1 MIDFCRGKIARLNF
15 LAPSFRPQFS
25 VREQVRS
32 INARAF
38 RQQSLTL
45 HLTNGMA
52 RILYIAY
59 PLLTVSDESAGGAE
73 QVLWTL
79 EREMARMGM
88 TTTVAASAG
97 SRVSGEL
104 FPTGEPCTRTD
115 DYERR
120 RSEHENCVLAFVRQ
134 REDQGMAF
142 DLIHDMSGSFWKR
155 AAEIDPPVLATLHL
169 PRSFYSAQSFQ
180 DMPANVS
187 FNCVSGSQSRS
198 FADLDT
204 MLGVVPNGI
213 SLDQF
218 DCDIGSNAAQD
229 PPTREG
235 LLWLG
240 RICEEKA
247 PHLALEIA
255 GRAGLPITI
264 AGQVYPFSYH
274 QQYFEKEVSP
284 RLQQI
289 PNATFISAPSFLAKR
304 QLLRRVKALLI
315 TSLAEETSSLV
326 AMEAAGSGT
335 PVITF
340 RRGALPEVVMD
351 QITGFVV
358 DDVARAVDAC
368 KRLGAI
374 SNAACSAYAQKKFT
388 STKMA
393 EGYLGLYAHIAAGDL
408 TGIKGVARETEY
420 FHQDL

>member
-1 MIDFCRGKIARLNF
+1 
-15 LAPSFRPQFS
+15 
-25 VREQVRS
+25 
-32 INARAF
+32 
-38 RQQSLTL
+38 
-45 HLTNGMA
+45 MA

-88 TTTVAASAG
+88 ATTVAASAG

-104 FPTGEPCTRTD
+104 FSTGEPCTQID

-120 RSEHENCVLAFVRQ
+120 LVEHEDRTVELVQ
-134 REDQGMAF
+134 RRAQKGEAF
-142 DLIHDMSGSFWKR
+142 DLIHDMSGSFWKQ
-155 AAEIDPPVLATLHL
+155 AARINVPVLATLHL
-169 PRSFYSAQSFQ
+169 PRSFYPAHSFESI
-180 DMPANVS
+180 PPNVS

-198 FADLDT
+198 FAGLNA
-204 MLGVVPNGI
+204 MLGVVPNGVPLE
-213 SLDQF
+213 SFEPPDE
-218 DCDIGSNAAQD
+218 SEQD
-229 PPTREG
+229 PGTREG

-274 QQYFEKEVSP
+274 QQYFDREVTP

-289 PNATFISAPSFLAKR
+289 PNATFISAPSFTMKR
-304 QLLRRVKALLI
+304 ELLRHAKALLI

-326 AMEAAGSGT
+326 AMEAAASGT
-335 PVITF
+335 PVIAF

-351 QITGFVV
+351 QVTGFVV
-358 DDVARAVDAC
+358 DDVTSAMNAC
-368 KRLGAI
+368 GRLEAI
-374 SNAACSAYAQKKFT
+374 SNAACAAHAQEKFT
-388 STKMA
+388 SAKMA
-393 EGYLGLYAHIAAGDL
+393 EGYLGLYARISHIAGV
-408 TGIKGVARETEY
+408 TITKGAVRETEY
-420 FHQDL
+420 SHQDL